1 MSDLG
6 GHDFCLVCF
15 ITLETNLVY
24 GLSNQLLNAEP
35 LQCSTRL
42 ALSLSRAVDGAR
54 IRSGLGIAP

>member
-1 MSDLG
+1 MSDIG

-15 ITLETNLVY
+15 ITLEPNLVY

-35 LQCSTRL
+35 LQLSTRL

-54 IRSGLGIAP
+54 IRSGLVQ

>member
-24 GLSNQLLNAEP
+24 GLINHPFNAES
-35 LQCSTRL
+35 LQRSTRL
-42 ALSLSRAVDGAR
+42 ALSLSRAVDGAQA
-54 IRSGLGIAP
+54 RSGLVR